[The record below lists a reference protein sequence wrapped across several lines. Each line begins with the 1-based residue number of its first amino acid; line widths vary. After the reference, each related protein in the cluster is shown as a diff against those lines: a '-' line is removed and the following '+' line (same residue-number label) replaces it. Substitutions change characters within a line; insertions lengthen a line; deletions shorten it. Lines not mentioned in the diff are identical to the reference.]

1 MRRLCAAEL
10 CLAAAIL
17 AVICAGRAFAQP
29 RPNIVLILADDL
41 GWGDVAFNG
50 RKEWGTPNLDR
61 LAREG
66 MVFPRWY
73 SAATVCAPS
82 RAAILTGKY
91 GIHNGVTRN
100 SDDLPLSEVTLA
112 EALKARGYSTALF
125 GKWHRG
131 NPRSGETESVH
142 PMDQGFDEFTGFL
155 EAREAWQH
163 FPETLWFGREQRP
176 VDRMYADTRFTD
188 LALDFFARKKN
199 YPFFLFLSFTSA
211 HLLIE
216 APLED
221 VAEYVG
227 KFPERTSAEPWNAI
241 YAAMVTRMD
250 REIGRVLRGLDER
263 GLAENT
269 IVVFMSDNGATFEAL
284 NQGASDFHDSN
295 RPFRGHKRNLWEGGI
310 RVPGVVRWPGNVP
323 AGRVSME
330 MVHAI
335 DLFPTLLAAV
345 GDSDPSLGV
354 DGKVLLS
361 MWKGKAPGPLRT
373 VFWEWRSEGY
383 SQLAALR
390 DTWKLVITNG
400 GPPELFDLVADPG
413 ERRPIQAQEPGLVA
427 DMKATL
433 DEWLHTE
440 TPR

>member
-1 MRRLCAAEL
+1 
-10 CLAAAIL
+10 
-17 AVICAGRAFAQP
+17 
-29 RPNIVLILADDL
+29 
-41 GWGDVAFNG
+41 
-50 RKEWGTPNLDR
+50 
-61 LAREG
+61 
-66 MVFPRWY
+66 
-73 SAATVCAPS
+73 
-82 RAAILTGKY
+82 
-91 GIHNGVTRN
+91 
-100 SDDLPLSEVTLA
+100 
-112 EALKARGYSTALF
+112 
-125 GKWHRG
+125 
-131 NPRSGETESVH
+131 
-142 PMDQGFDEFTGFL
+142 
-155 EAREAWQH
+155 
-163 FPETLWFGREQRP
+163 
-176 VDRMYADTRFTD
+176 
-188 LALDFFARKKN
+188 
-199 YPFFLFLSFTSA
+199 
-211 HLLIE
+211 
-216 APLED
+216 
-221 VAEYVG
+221 
-227 KFPERTSAEPWNAI
+227 
-241 YAAMVTRMD
+241 
-250 REIGRVLRGLDER
+250 
-263 GLAENT
+263 
-269 IVVFMSDNGATFEAL
+269 MSDNGATFEAL

-361 MWKGKAPGPLRT
+361 VWKGKAPGPLRT